1 MFGGIVCLEK
11 LYTSV
16 SMNATGKQPSQSE
29 TAYRRLFDAI
39 LKGEI
44 QPGDRVREVEVSER
58 LGLSRTPVRDA
69 LRRLETEGVIEHR
82 PRQGAVIRS
91 LGHSEV
97 VELYEMRL
105 VLEVTAAEMAAQ
117 HATEAEI
124 DEIEALNDEMLQA
137 IDRPDEAARLNASL
151 HRCLY
156 HAARNRFLLES
167 TRTLGN
173 ALMLLGPTTL
183 DDADRVRLVHA
194 QHAEIVAALRDRDAS
209 KAGQAARTHLET
221 SMRHRLRS
229 LRA

>member
-1 MFGGIVCLEK
+1 MPQVMEPI
-11 LYTSV
+11 
-16 SMNATGKQPSQSE
+16 NKQSSQSE
-29 TAYRRLFDAI
+29 TAYQRLFDAI
-39 LKGEI
+39 LNGEI
-44 QPGDRVREVEVSER
+44 RPGERVREVEVSVR

-91 LGHSEV
+91 LSYSEV
-97 VELYEMRL
+97 VELNEMRL

-124 DEIEALNDEMLQA
+124 DEIAALNDELLQA
-137 IDRPDEAARLNASL
+137 VDSPDLAARLNASL

-167 TRTLGN
+167 TRALGN

-183 DDADRVRLVHA
+183 DGEERVRLVHA
-194 QHAEIVAALRDRDAS
+194 QHAEICTALRNRNALA
-209 KAGQAARTHLET
+209 AGHAAREHLET

-229 LRA
+229 LRK

>member
-1 MFGGIVCLEK
+1 MASGSK
-11 LYTSV
+11 KS
-16 SMNATGKQPSQSE
+16 SQSE
-29 TAYRRLFDAI
+29 IAYRQLFDAI
-39 LKGEI
+39 LRSEYRS
-44 QPGDRVREVEVSER
+44 GDRVREVEVSER

-91 LGHSEV
+91 LDHSEV

-124 DEIEALNDEMLQA
+124 DEIETLNDEMLHE
-137 IDRPDEAARLNASL
+137 IDRPDEAARLNANL

-156 HAARNRFLLES
+156 RAARNRFLLES
-167 TRTLGN
+167 TRALGN

-183 DDADRVRLVHA
+183 DDAERVRLVHA
-194 QHAEIVAALRDRDAS
+194 QHADIVSALRSRDSAA
-209 KAGQAARTHLET
+209 AGLAARRHLET

>member
-1 MFGGIVCLEK
+1 MIQD
-11 LYTSV
+11 S
-16 SMNATGKQPSQSE
+16 KQPSQSE
-29 TAYRRLFDAI
+29 IAYRKLFDAI
-39 LKGEI
+39 LRCEFR
-44 QPGDRVREVEVSER
+44 PGDRIREVDVSQR

-69 LRRLETEGVIEHR
+69 IRRLETEGIIEHR

-91 LGHSEV
+91 LDHSEV

-124 DEIEALNDEMLQA
+124 DEIASLNDEMFRA
-137 IDRPDEAARLNASL
+137 TDRPEDASRLNANL

-156 HAARNRFLLES
+156 RAARNRFLLDS
-167 TRTLGN
+167 TRALGN

-183 DDADRVRLVHA
+183 DDAERVKLVHA
-194 QHAEIVAALRDRDAS
+194 QHAQIVEALRRRDRVAAGR
-209 KAGQAARTHLET
+209 AANVHLET

-229 LRA
+229 LRQ